1 MMAWDTKLAVRLYDV
16 CDHAIAM
23 IDEAKRLGMPREA
36 FEDIAENTAAQIRAI
51 VAAERSAD
59 S

>member
-1 MMAWDTKLAVRLYDV
+1 MTWDRRLAVKLYDV

-36 FEDIAENTAAQIRAI
+36 FEDLAENTAARILAI